1 MSAWEGSAHQEAAE
15 REAREKARERETL
28 PRLPEPIAVLGSQD
42 TAALAEARRVIQ
54 ADRVSWDRYF
64 MDLAEAVSKRGTCDR
79 KKVGAVLV
87 VGKRLVATG
96 YNGALAGLPHCDE
109 VGHDLVD
116 TLGPD
121 GVARP
126 NCVRTV
132 HAEANAVAQA
142 ARHGVAL
149 DTATAYVNTYPCWP
163 CFRLLASAGIARVVY
178 ADAYRPDERVQA
190 SARALGI
197 VVERLA

>member
-28 PRLPEPIAVLGSQD
+28 PRLPEVVTLEAAERKVLAG
-42 TAALAEARRVIQ
+42 
-54 ADRVSWDRYF
+54 RVSWDRYF
-64 MDLAEAVSKRGTCDR
+64 ADLAEAVSKRGTCDR

-87 VGKRLVATG
+87 VGKRIVATG

-142 ARHGVAL
+142 ARAGVAL
-149 DTATAYVNTYPCWP
+149 EGATAYVNTYPCWP
-163 CFRLLASAGIARVVY
+163 CFRLLVSAGIARVVY
-178 ADAYRPDERVQA
+178 TDAYRPDERVQA
-190 SARALGI
+190 SAKRLGI
-197 VVERLA
+197 AIERLA